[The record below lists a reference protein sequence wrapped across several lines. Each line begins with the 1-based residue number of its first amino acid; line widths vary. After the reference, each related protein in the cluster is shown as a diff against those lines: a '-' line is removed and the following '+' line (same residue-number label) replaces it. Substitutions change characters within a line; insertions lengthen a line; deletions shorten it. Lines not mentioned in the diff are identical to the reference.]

1 MNMICGCE
9 NQYMTSQ
16 GSGNGCSQCR
26 SGMMILIG
34 IISGLVFAAAVV
46 LLFINSLI
54 TVVFPFVL
62 AVLITG
68 LAALLT
74 ILTASLA
81 LPCSSEGKKC
91 IRCNLGGL
99 FFGIIGT
106 VISALL
112 AISTDLA
119 VGSVIAA
126 VTLGLTAFFT
136 AYLIVSIL
144 FVVMCSTEC

>member
-1 MNMICGCE
+1 MICGCE

-16 GSGNGCSQCR
+16 GSMNGCSDCR
-26 SGMMILIG
+26 KGMMILIG
-34 IISGLVFAAAVV
+34 ILSGLVFTAAVV
-46 LLFINSLI
+46 LLFINSLLPA
-54 TVVFPFVL
+54 VFPFVL
-62 AVLITG
+62 ASLITG
-68 LAALLT
+68 LAVLLT
-74 ILTASLA
+74 VLAASLI
-81 LPCSSEGKKC
+81 LPCSSAAKGC

-106 VISALL
+106 VISSLL

-126 VTLGLTAFFT
+126 VTLGLTAFFI

-144 FVVMCSTEC
+144 FVVMCSSDC